1 MSLRQYQKN
10 SVEAVYRHLAERDD
24 NPVVVIPTGGGKTH
38 VIAQICRDVVSQ
50 WGGRIIILAHV
61 KELLEQTIGK
71 IKLVAPDLKDKIGIH
86 SAGLGRRDLEHQIIV
101 AGIHSAYQR
110 AEDFGKFDIAIVDEA
125 HMIPMSG
132 DGMYRTFIEEAKT
145 ENPLLRVIGLTATP
159 YRMTTGMIC
168 TPENIWGHICFEVGV
183 RNLINDGYLCQ
194 LISKGSK
201 DKIDTSDL
209 HLRGGEFVPDEVES
223 LMNQTG
229 RVESSC
235 DEIIERTAD
244 RKSCL
249 IFASGVKHANHVA
262 DILRERTDAAVSAVF
277 GDTPA
282 EDRARIITQFRAGQI
297 KYLVNVSVLTTGF
310 DAPNVD
316 CVVLLRPTMSP
327 GLYYQMAGR
336 GFRLCEGKKD
346 CLILDFGGNVRRH
359 GPIDKIQSRG
369 KRNASTNASKEGG
382 NELVRECP
390 ECLGLIDISNAICPQ
405 CGYEF
410 PREEKRNHEREADTA
425 NILSQVEEHDVREI
439 AYYVHVK
446 RGAPSDAPTTMKV
459 EYRIGFQTY
468 QSEWVCFEHTGYARE
483 KAIAW
488 WRARSNLP
496 VPNTTEEAVYYAKA
510 GALSNTLAIMVKPGS
525 GKEYDKII
533 NYKLSEKPNYREPGW
548 DDIDEESFTN
558 TEKNYDDDI
567 PF

>member
-1 MSLRQYQKN
+1 MSLRQYQKA

-71 IKLVAPDLKDKIGIH
+71 IKLVAPDLEDKIGIH

-168 TPENIWGHICFEVGV
+168 TPENIWGGICYEVGV
-183 RNLINDGYLCQ
+183 RNLIDDGYLCH

-201 DKIDTSDL
+201 DKIDISAL
-209 HLRGGEFVPDEVES
+209 HLRCGEFIADEVEAM
-223 LMNQTG
+223 MNQTS
-229 RVESSC
+229 RVESAC
-235 DEIIERTAD
+235 EEIIERTAD

-249 IFASGVKHANHVA
+249 IFASGVKHAERVA
-262 DILRERTDAAVSAVF
+262 DILREKTESKVRTVF

-282 EDRARIITQFRAGQI
+282 DERAEIITKFRARQI

-336 GFRLCEGKKD
+336 GFRLSEGKTD

-369 KRNASTNASKEGG
+369 KTNASKEGG

-390 ECLGLIDISNAICPQ
+390 QCQGLIDISNAICPQ

-410 PREEKRNHEREADTA
+410 PRKEKQNHEREADTA
-425 NILSQVEEHDVREI
+425 SILSQMEEHEVRETV
-439 AYYVHVK
+439 YRVHVK

-483 KAIAW
+483 KARAW
-488 WRARSNLP
+488 WHARSNLP
-496 VPNTTEEAVYYAKA
+496 VPATTEEAVYYATA

-533 NYKLSEKPNYREPGW
+533 NYKLSSKPNYREPGW